1 MINIKSIKDICDT
14 VYMSKI
20 CVIVVPE
27 GENSKNSS
35 RNIWRNPGQK
45 FSKAYQR
52 DQITDWR
59 NSLNT

>member
-1 MINIKSIKDICDT
+1 MINIKKSIRDICDT

-45 FSKAYQR
+45 FSKAY
-52 DQITDWR
+52 
-59 NSLNT
+59 